1 MRRRGEGGRGDRGVN
16 GGDAKD
22 VSGPIGFSSIVF
34 FSGARSEGGG
44 VARSVVSSGDLG
56 SLLEGED
63 CPSSNSSSSPIIGL
77 SSIISVNRLLF
88 LLELMVE
95 VDVEF
100 VSRAMLSSVISLGVE
115 VSKRKSLS
123 RKKFKIVCRWTCA
136 RAKSEQGFS
145 EGRSTFND
153 SGAIRICVLKNN
165 SSSSKAKETE

>member
-1 MRRRGEGGRGDRGVN
+1 VRRRGEGGRGDRGVN
-16 GGDAKD
+16 GGDAKA
-22 VSGPIGFSSIVF
+22 VSGPIGFRSIVF
-34 FSGARSEGGG
+34 FCARSEDGG
-44 VARSVVSSGDLG
+44 VASSVVSSGDLG

-123 RKKFKIVCRWTCA
+123 RKKFKIV
-136 RAKSEQGFS
+136 
-145 EGRSTFND
+145 
-153 SGAIRICVLKNN
+153 
-165 SSSSKAKETE
+165 